1 MLLKWSVVFVIQ
13 SAPEKMSTPMPN
25 GDYHY
30 RYGSSSFQSLKAYRS
45 NDSKKGTGQII
56 ETKRSID
63 NWCPSVEFSSFKMKT
78 DE

>member
-30 RYGSSSFQSLKAYRS
+30 RYGQQQLSVIKSVS
-45 NDSKKGTGQII
+45 I
-56 ETKRSID
+56 E
-63 NWCPSVEFSSFKMKT
+63 
-78 DE
+78 